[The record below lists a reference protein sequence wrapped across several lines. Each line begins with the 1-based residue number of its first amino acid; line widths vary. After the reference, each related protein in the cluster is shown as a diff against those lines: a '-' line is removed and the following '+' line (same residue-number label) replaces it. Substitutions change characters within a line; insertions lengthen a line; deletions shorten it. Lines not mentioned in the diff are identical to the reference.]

1 VPDSNDD
8 IETRVTI
15 LERSAHQLAVGADRD
30 VSEVRSALRA
40 HTQAL
45 NAPRNGS
52 GQD

>member
-1 VPDSNDD
+1 M
-8 IETRVTI
+8 TI
-15 LERSAHQLAVGADRD
+15 RERSAHQLAVGADRD

-45 NAPRNGS
+45 NALRNGS